1 MERKKRSKV
10 DTDKEKKGIKKID
23 YLAMIDSLSD
33 SAFAFYVEQIF
44 KDLNFKV
51 LKRKDIRKIDIEEK
65 ILYRIEFLYYKSLRI
80 KEGKSVKRYA
90 ELLKESV
97 EGFVEC
103 KEGTRA
109 AAYGART
116 IEIAER
122 LYNEEGALDDLH
134 DLVFLF
140 ICMYKS
146 YKDNGMSEISD
157 INLEVNKNDA
167 GLIRWICEGEDIEAS
182 AKGPFKAVKNPVKGL
197 TDSDKEFLL
206 LTTMLYGCILMDEN
220 GEFEENA

>member
-1 MERKKRSKV
+1 MERKKRSKADV
-10 DTDKEKKGIKKID
+10 EKNGIKKID
-23 YLAMIDSLSD
+23 YLKLIESLSD

-90 ELLKESV
+90 ELLKESL

-103 KEGTRA
+103 REDSRA
-109 AAYGART
+109 GAYGVRT
-116 IEIAER
+116 VEIADR
-122 LYNEEGALDDLH
+122 LCNEEGSLDDLH

-140 ICMYKS
+140 VCLYKT

-157 INLEVNKNDA
+157 INLEINKNDA
-167 GLIRWICEGEDIEAS
+167 TLIRWICEGEDIEAS
-182 AKGPFKAVKNPVKGL
+182 AKGPFKTVKNPVKGL
-197 TDSDKEFLL
+197 TDFDKEFLL

-220 GEFEENA
+220 GEFEGNV